1 MVPAAGWTSY
11 PPLSV
16 LWEAAPGSMNA
27 QTLWLLAITFVGVS
41 SMMGSVNYMTT
52 IIQMRAPGMTMFR
65 LPLTIWAMFITA
77 MLQAFALPVLTAAGF
92 MQLSDRLLGTGFFLA
107 ENAMANNSIPA
118 SGGGQP
124 LLWQHLFWFYSHPA
138 VYIMILPA
146 MGMVSDIIAC
156 FARKP
161 IFGYK
166 PMVYSIS
173 GIAGLG
179 FIVWGHHMFV
189 SGMNPDLGMT
199 FMVATMMIA
208 LPSAVK
214 TFNWLGTI
222 WGGKIQFTTP
232 MLFALS
238 FVSMF
243 IIGGLSGI
251 FMAATPVDIFIHD
264 TYFIVAHFHYVLFA
278 GTAMAVFGAIYFWF
292 PKMFGRMM
300 NEFWGK
306 VHFFLTFIFL
316 NGTFYTM
323 HILGAVGFPRR
334 LADPYHYETFR
345 QLLPLE
351 SIHDHLRDRH
361 GRGADH
367 LRDQLHCQH
376 VRRARSSV
384 EIRGAA
390 TRWNGRHPVRRAT
403 ATSISSPSSIAVP
416 TSTVRPSRS
425 SITIRRTC
433 RRRRSGN
440 RQSPQPE
447 LDCRDWIV
455 AAPSTIDD
463 TTHAH
468 CRGTRESV
476 AIPPGRRPGVRHV
489 SLDLDGWA
497 GHLVRRGDGGARLA
511 DDVRLQHVS
520 VPVAVL
526 AVWAL
531 GLVRRAWTPTA
542 GLPGGIACR
551 SGWCWSVPVP
561 ARHVVWPWQPAGLLL
576 LVILQGIL
584 GGLRVRMNSRVLAQV
599 HGIVGPLFFASVV
612 SFAIWSRRGHAGI
625 RIDTAIAR
633 GPCGPPAW
641 MLFVL
646 LLMQLLLGSQLRH
659 VDGIDVG

>member
-1 MVPAAGWTSY
+1 MSSVTVGSHGHDHQKTGGMSVSDFVATYVFSRDHKIIGLQFLFSTLLWFLVGGLLALGIRWQLAYPWADMPLIGKMLFPGQGGQISPEFYTTLFTMHATVMIFFVIIPILAGAFGNFLIPLMIGADDMAFPTLNMLSYWFMWPAFICIGASFFEAPYGAGGGWTSY

-16 LWEAAPGSMNA
+16 INEAAPGSARA
-27 QTLWLLAITFVGVS
+27 QTLWLLGVTFVGVS

-52 IIQMRAPGMTMFR
+52 IIQMRAPGLTMFR

-77 MLQAFALPVLTAAGF
+77 ILQAFALPVLTAAGF
-92 MQLSDRLLGTGFFLA
+92 MQLTDRMIGTGFFLP
-107 ENAMANNSIPA
+107 EGGMANNSVAA

-189 SGMNPDLGMT
+189 SGMNPVLGMT
-199 FMVATMMIA
+199 FMVSTMMIA

-214 TFNWLGTI
+214 VFNWLGTI

-278 GTAMAVFGAIYFWF
+278 GTAMAVFGAIYFWY

-300 NEFWGK
+300 DEKLGK
-306 VHFFLTFIFL
+306 LHFFLTFLFL

-345 QLLPLE
+345 HLLPMNRFMTWCAILMVATQVIFAWNFITSMFFGKKVGRNPWGANGLE
-351 SIHDHLRDRH
+351 WS
-361 GRGADH
+361 
-367 LRDQLHCQH
+367 
-376 VRRARSSV
+376 
-384 EIRGAA
+384 
-390 TRWNGRHPVRRAT
+390 
-403 ATSISSPSSIAVP
+403 
-416 TSTVRPSRS
+416 
-425 SITIRRTC
+425 
-433 RRRRSGN
+433 
-440 RQSPQPE
+440 
-447 LDCRDWIV
+447 
-455 AAPSTIDD
+455 APS
-463 TTHAH
+463 
-468 CRGTRESV
+468 
-476 AIPPGRRPGVRHV
+476 PPGHGNF
-489 SLDLDGWA
+489 DF
-497 GHLVRRGDGGARLA
+497 
-511 DDVRLQHVS
+511 Q
-520 VPVAVL
+520 PVVY
-526 AVWAL
+526 
-531 GLVRRAWTPTA
+531 
-542 GLPGGIACR
+542 
-551 SGWCWSVPVP
+551 
-561 ARHVVWPWQPAGLLL
+561 
-576 LVILQGIL
+576 
-584 GGLRVRMNSRVLAQV
+584 
-599 HGIVGPLFFASVV
+599 
-612 SFAIWSRRGHAGI
+612 
-625 RIDTAIAR
+625 R
-633 GPCGPPAW
+633 GPYEYGDPESDKDYYPQIQPPPEA
-641 MLFVL
+641 
-646 LLMQLLLGSQLRH
+646 
-659 VDGIDVG
+659 DGKNEEESES